1 MGDKVERSRYPQI
14 YSTPIVFGCKNML
27 KILYYHAN
35 CQVWWGCRLH
45 TLPGQPKIWSFCLSV
60 CVCLSVVLLLAK
72 FFAQKLQKFVFFQ
85 CNFFDHRGLKVV
97 YRRYSAFC
105 FITGI
110 TDDEV
115 RLYVHHY
122 IFIATVL
129 MFILK
134 SVDICRVLPHVN
146 CFYTTDMI

>member
-1 MGDKVERSRYPQI
+1 MPTAK
-14 YSTPIVFGCKNML
+14 FGGAL
-27 KILYYHAN
+27 DFTR
-35 CQVWWGCRLH
+35 CQGSQKYEVL
-45 TLPGQPKIWSFCLSV
+45 FV

-134 SVDICRVLPHVN
+134 SVDICRVLPH
-146 CFYTTDMI
+146 M